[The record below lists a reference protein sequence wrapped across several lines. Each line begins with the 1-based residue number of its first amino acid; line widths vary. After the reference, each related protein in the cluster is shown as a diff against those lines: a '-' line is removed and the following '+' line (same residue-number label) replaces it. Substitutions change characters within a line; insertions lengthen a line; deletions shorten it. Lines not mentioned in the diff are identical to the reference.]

1 MEQKRLREIQA
12 FILEKTRQNANRFGD
27 KLPHA
32 TVNGQYDFMDNGF
45 WVGGFWTG
53 LLWLA
58 FEATGDAA
66 WAEAARRSRNRFT
79 KRLYEERETTDH
91 DLGFLFSLS
100 SVADYRLTGDQA
112 ARQHALDAAE
122 ALAERFNPPG
132 NYIQAWNVWTP
143 GDPFSEENRG
153 RIIIDC
159 MYNLPLLF
167 WASEET
173 GDDKYREIAIA
184 QADTCAKTIVR
195 PDRTT
200 FHTYLFDPES
210 GEPLRGKTHQGYADD
225 SCWSRGQTWAIG
237 GYAHA
242 YRYTRKPEY
251 MQLAKELAQVYIDRL
266 EDDLVPMWDFAFAG
280 GQEGEPRDTSAGA
293 IAAASFLEMAS
304 LLPEEEGAYYRRL
317 AERIVESL
325 YENYSTKDEPKQEGL
340 LKEATGHKPA
350 DSNINVSLI
359 YGDYY
364 FAEAVARLLGETEVY
379 W

>member
-1 MEQKRLREIQA
+1 MEQQQLKDMEA
-12 FILEKTRQNANRFGD
+12 FIVKKTKNNAAQFGD

-32 TVNGQYDFMDNGF
+32 TVNGKYDFMDNGF

-53 LLWLA
+53 LLWLG
-58 FEATGDAA
+58 FELSGDVIFE
-66 WAEAARRSRNRFT
+66 EAARRSRHRFG
-79 KRLYEERETTDH
+79 KRLYDDRETTDH

-100 SVADYRLTGDQA
+100 SVADYKLTGNKD
-112 ARQHALDAAE
+112 ARKTALDAAD
-122 ALAERFNPPG
+122 ALADRFNPQG
-132 NYIQAWNVWTP
+132 NFIQAWNVWTP

-173 GDDKYREIAIA
+173 GDDKYRNIAIA

-200 FHTYLFDPES
+200 YHTYLFDPES
-210 GEPLRGKTHQGYADD
+210 GQPLRGKTHQGFADE
-225 SCWSRGQTWAIG
+225 SCWSRGQAWAIG

-242 YRYTRKPEY
+242 YRYTSKPEY
-251 MQLAKELAQVYIDRL
+251 MVLAKELAQVFIDSL
-266 EDDLVPMWDFAFAG
+266 EDDLVPMWDFVFQG
-280 GQEGEPRDTSAGA
+280 GQEGEPRDTSAAA
-293 IAAASFLEMAS
+293 IVAASLLEMAS
-304 LLPEEEGAYYRRL
+304 LLPEVEGAYYRSI
-317 AERIVESL
+317 AERMVWSL
-325 YENYSTKDEPKQEGL
+325 YQNYSTKDEPTQEGL

-364 FAEAVARLLGETEVY
+364 FAEAVARLLGKTVVY